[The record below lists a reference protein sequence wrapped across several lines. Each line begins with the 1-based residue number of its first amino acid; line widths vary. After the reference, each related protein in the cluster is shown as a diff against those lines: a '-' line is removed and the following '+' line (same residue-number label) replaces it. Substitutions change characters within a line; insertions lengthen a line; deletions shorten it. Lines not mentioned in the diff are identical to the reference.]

1 MGIDLSFALVFVAAL
16 TTATITWFVF
26 LVSSV
31 WRMEKR
37 IMEEGKARPCL
48 WDGLGGRAFWYSWTI
63 ALPARVFNSEDD
75 SFLNTADVKR
85 YTTLW
90 DYVLA
95 WVLMVSS
102 YTMVGIGVISLIF
115 GIG

>member
-1 MGIDLSFALVFVAAL
+1 MSFNLIFSLVFVATLA
-16 TTATITWFVF
+16 TATVTWFVF
-26 LVSSV
+26 LVFSV